1 MYNRAREEGQERS
14 NGSTRKHTRES
25 MRVAKGAIESTQ
37 GGKLYYQLIKV
48 NGKQFKR
55 SLRSNQKMKIAHRNK
70 RIKQKFN

>member
-14 NGSTRKHTRES
+14 YGSTRKHTRES

-48 NGKQFKR
+48 TGEKLKR
-55 SLRSNQKMKIAHRNK
+55 SLTSNQKRKIARRNK
-70 RIKQKFN
+70 RIKQKLN